1 MHATAAP
8 VDAYALQ
15 AGDVVADRETVLSI
29 WHGNLGEQ
37 AHMRAKYE
45 WFYLRCPF
53 GAPVLQLLRHVP
65 DDDIAG
71 TCAAGRRRML
81 WRGGDLQAGVLV
93 DLAVRAEHRSLGP
106 ALAMQKGLIQAS
118 LEQVGFVYGF
128 PNARATAIFRRLGA
142 RKLADIVRHA
152 RVLRP
157 GSYLRRRLPAYL
169 AAPLGAVLDLG
180 LRARDAIRR
189 IGAPRLQAS
198 WSDRADPRMDDL
210 WARSPHGPGLLAVR
224 DAERL
229 RWRFDEAPL
238 ATTRYLLLSADD
250 GASLDAWFATQ
261 VVDDVLHVRDFWSV
275 DAATGIGKH
284 WLDALITAARRVGV
298 AAVSVEL
305 ATRDAMLGNWR
316 ASGFVERS
324 RRPIYAFWRT
334 DLDPGEDEGFDLL
347 FTSADEDE

>member
-1 MHATAAP
+1 MHASAAP
-8 VDAYALQ
+8 VEAYALQ
-15 AGDVVADRETVLSI
+15 AGDVVADRDTVLSI
-29 WHGNLGEQ
+29 WRGNLGEQ

-65 DDDIAG
+65 GGDIAG

-81 WRGGDLQAGVLV
+81 WRGRDLQAGVMV

-106 ALAMQKGLIQAS
+106 ALTMQKGLIQSS
-118 LEQVGFVYGF
+118 LERFGFVYGF

-152 RVLRP
+152 CVLRP
-157 GSYLRRRLPAYL
+157 GIYLRRRFPVFV
-169 AAPLGAVLDLG
+169 AAPLGAMLG
-180 LRARDAIRR
+180 LALRAREAIRR
-189 IGAPRLQAS
+189 VGAPRLHAT

-210 WARSPHGPGLLAVR
+210 WARSDPGTGLLAVR
-224 DAERL
+224 DAGRL

-238 ATTRYLLLSADD
+238 AKTRYLLLSAGGGDR
-250 GASLDAWFATQ
+250 LEAWFATQ

-275 DAATGIGKH
+275 DAATGVGTT
-284 WLDALITAARRVGV
+284 WLDALIAAARRLGV

-305 ATRDAMLGNWR
+305 ATREGMLADWR
-316 ASGFVERS
+316 ARGFVERS
-324 RRPIYAFWRT
+324 RRPIYAFWKPEF
-334 DLDPGEDEGFDLL
+334 DPGEDESFDLL